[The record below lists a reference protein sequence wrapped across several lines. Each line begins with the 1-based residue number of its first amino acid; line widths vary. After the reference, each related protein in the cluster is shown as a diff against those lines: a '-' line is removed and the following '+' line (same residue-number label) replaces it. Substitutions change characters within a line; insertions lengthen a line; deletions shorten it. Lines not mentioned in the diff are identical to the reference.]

1 MDSFR
6 WSRFGTDKLKRGH
19 KILLAVG
26 ILLLVGLSC
35 VFTFMAWTSSAA
47 SSRRISQDKL
57 VGTWKN
63 VHGNILDFR
72 LDGTVR
78 SRWTGDQTN
87 SISYFRYRLVG
98 DELCIDSAKRH
109 GYLQNIVQVVFGKE
123 IERTRVLTLTDN
135 ELGLVDSRSGATVI
149 FERSEDAILNDSQ

>member
-1 MDSFR
+1 M
-6 WSRFGTDKLKRGH
+6 KRAH

-35 VFTFMAWTSSAA
+35 VFTFKAWTDSTA

-63 VHGNILDFR
+63 LHGNIFDFR
-72 LDGTVR
+72 RDGTVL

-87 SISYFRYRLVG
+87 AISYFRYRMVG
-98 DELCIDSAKRH
+98 DELCIDSAKPV
-109 GYLQNIVQVVFGKE
+109 GYLRRVFQLVFGKE
-123 IERTRVLTLTDN
+123 IERTRVLTLTDD
-135 ELGLVDSRSGATVI
+135 ELGLVDSRSGTTVI
-149 FERSEDAILNDSQ
+149 FERSEDAILNDSP